1 MMLFISFVR
10 LLSHRHTYRDMS
22 YLIIYHRL
30 MFGPTLTI
38 VVGNHPG
45 HFSRIRLGLG
55 HSYRRRI
62 SHGSHGCGWHH
73 KGRHHLSALK
83 STLVV
88 HRATKDESAEMLL
101 RCNDLTCNELKILR
115 RQIGPTPFF
124 ICWVSFC
131 LNMFIFSFCF
141 GLNLFYNRLNSR
153 KDSISVLK
161 KHLPWYKR
169 WLLNESWK
177 MKLQFTSWKTS
188 DFFN

>member
-10 LLSHRHTYRDMS
+10 LLSRRHTYWDMS
-22 YLIIYHRL
+22 YLIIHHRL
-30 MFGPTLTI
+30 MSGPTLTI

-131 LNMFIFSFCF
+131 LHLLMFWLWFE
-141 GLNLFYNRLNSR
+141 LNFFRLRFDLIQER
-153 KDSISVLK
+153 KDSISFLE
-161 KHLPWYKR
+161 KHFPW
-169 WLLNESWK
+169 
-177 MKLQFTSWKTS
+177 
-188 DFFN
+188 